1 MVSELSFF
9 KSTQFFQTSQYSNC
23 CLSLTQDSNLSQLSQ
38 KVIEKSDLSLKAV
51 EGGEFLA
58 QCAVLKSAIKTVIE
72 KP

>member
-1 MVSELSFF
+1 MTIAEMLGSKMVERHND
-9 KSTQFFQTSQYSNC
+9 Y
-23 CLSLTQDSNLSQLSQ
+23 CLCLTQDSNLSQLSQ

>member
-1 MVSELSFF
+1 M
-9 KSTQFFQTSQYSNC
+9 SQHGNC

-38 KVIEKSDLSLKAV
+38 KKIYIEKSDLSLKAV